1 MSFKEGT
8 LVALTATPTL
18 AAGVNLPA
26 RRVLVRD
33 LKRWNDGFNRPLP
46 VMEVRQMLGRAG
58 RPSYDS
64 KGEAWIYCKNTDG
77 WEEADA
83 VSDRYFFG
91 PVEDITSKLA
101 TEPALRMHLLALVAT
116 GGYTH
121 KATILDFFKKTF
133 LGSTLPFSQL
143 EDRINQMLNWL
154 VEERYL
160 RDLGPDDQFRICLL
174 YTSDAAD
181 E

>member
-1 MSFKEGT
+1 
-8 LVALTATPTL
+8 
-18 AAGVNLPA
+18 
-26 RRVLVRD
+26 
-33 LKRWNDGFNRPLP
+33 
-46 VMEVRQMLGRAG
+46 MLGRAG

-143 EDRINQMLNWL
+143 EDRINQITGVVCNGLFARRPADL
-154 VEERYL
+154 VL
-160 RDLGPDDQFRICLL
+160 LGTPEGVQVL
-174 YTSDAAD
+174 APG
-181 E
+181 